1 MITKTNNKSTIST
14 FILGLIVSFSSYS
27 SMAQVQWPQPDPD
40 NVALFKPAKQ
50 NTTFEGGHANRA
62 VDGNKDGHWHRG
74 SVSHTHRSDNPWWQ
88 VDLLEE
94 YDISS
99 ITIHNRT
106 DCCHDRLNNF
116 TIRVSKTPFEGNY
129 GGEVF
134 SEDGSTF
141 TNSKTFTNNVRGQYV
156 RIYMEGSNI
165 LALSEVVV
173 NGKPVNTNQEIGRNE
188 NLALGKRARQSSVHD
203 RATANRAND
212 GDDNGNWN
220 DGSVMHTK
228 GDRISFWEVDLGEN
242 FLVKE
247 IVIHN
252 RSDGW
257 QDRLDNFDIYV
268 TKKPYDQLNGRVK
281 ILPFTEKEKKF
292 SPEKF
297 KRFQGQQVG
306 RYVRVQIANNQ
317 SLHLAEVQVYGDKFG
332 DIELG
337 DAETNVMYKVSI
349 FRNISSIESN
359 IKTTQTTSVA
369 QGMDF
374 NRTVSSQQKSYWNLE
389 ATART
394 TVNYGIVSV
403 GLEIKAGGGGEQINS
418 TQNAQGQSVTK
429 SLTENSEITQTVPG
443 GKTRYEFHKFVINQ
457 SPVTYKFNGETYS
470 WYRVNKK
477 ATPSGDVTTM
487 VFPNDEKP
495 ELNATEDN
503 WVLPQYYEKVLENHP
518 NYIQN

>member
-1 MITKTNNKSTIST
+1 MKTNKIKKRTIS
-14 FILGLIVSFSSYS
+14 IIISGLLISFYSLSSI
-27 SMAQVQWPQPDPD
+27 AQVQWPQPNPD

-88 VDLLEE
+88 VNLLEE

-99 ITIHNRT
+99 ITIYNRT
-106 DCCHDRLNNF
+106 DCCYDRLNNF
-116 TIRVSKTPFEGNY
+116 KIRVSKVPFEGNY

-134 SEDGSTF
+134 SLDGSTF
-141 TNSKTFTNNVRGQYV
+141 ENSKTFTNNIKGQYV

-173 NGKPVNTNQEIGRNE
+173 NGTPVNPSRDIKKNE
-188 NLALGKRARQSSVHD
+188 NIALGKRARQSSIYNY
-203 RATANRAND
+203 ASANRAND
-212 GDDNGNWN
+212 GDTKGNFN
-220 DGSVMHTK
+220 EGSVMHTL
-228 GDRISFWEVDLGEN
+228 GDAISFWEVDLGEN

-247 IVIHN
+247 IVVHN
-252 RSDGW
+252 RSDGG
-257 QDRLDNFDIYV
+257 QDRLDNFGIYV
-268 TKKPYDQLNGRVK
+268 TKRPYDQINGRMR
-281 ILPFTEKEKKF
+281 IFPFTEKEKKF

-306 RYVRVQIANNQ
+306 RYVRIQIENNQ
-317 SLHLAEVQVYGDKFG
+317 SLHLAEVQIYGDEIG

-337 DAETNVMYKVSI
+337 QANDNVMYKASI
-349 FRNISSIESN
+349 FRNVTPLDSN
-359 IKTTQTTSVA
+359 IRTTQTTSLSK
-369 QGMDF
+369 GMNF
-374 NRTVSSQQKSYWNLE
+374 NRTVSSQQKSYWSLE

-403 GLEIKAGGGGEQINS
+403 GLEIKAGGGGEQIN
-418 TQNAQGQSVTK
+418 TTRNAQGQSVTE
-429 SLTENSEITQTVPG
+429 SRSENSEVTQVVPAG
-443 GKTRYEFHKFVINQ
+443 YTRIEFHKFVINQ

-470 WYRVNKK
+470 WFRVNNN
-477 ATPSGDVTTM
+477 AVPADDNTTM
-487 VFPNDEKP
+487 FFPNNEAPNFDS
-495 ELNATEDN
+495 NDN
-503 WVLPQYYEKVLENHP
+503 WVMPDQYQKILQDNP